1 MDLAVVV
8 GNPKEDSRT
17 LAIALAL
24 SDAITKKTG
33 AERVLTIDLAK
44 HAGELFEWPNAT
56 LAAFNDRV
64 AACDLAIIA
73 TPTYK
78 ASYTGLLKAFLDR
91 YPNEG
96 LAGVLAIPVM
106 TGGSSAHSMGVD
118 AHLRPL
124 LLELGAI
131 TPTTSLYFVMDQM
144 GNLGAVIDDWMAKND
159 RVLSA
164 MTGLPPRPPQPEEP
178 AGKESS

>member
-1 MDLAVVV
+1 M
-8 GNPKEDSRT
+8 
-17 LAIALAL
+17 
-24 SDAITKKTG
+24 
-33 AERVLTIDLAK
+33 
-44 HAGELFEWPNAT
+44 
-56 LAAFNDRV
+56 

-144 GNLGAVIDDWMAKND
+144 GNLSAVIDEWMAKND
-159 RVLSA
+159 RVLCAITS
-164 MTGLPPRPPQPEEP
+164 LPPRPPQPADP